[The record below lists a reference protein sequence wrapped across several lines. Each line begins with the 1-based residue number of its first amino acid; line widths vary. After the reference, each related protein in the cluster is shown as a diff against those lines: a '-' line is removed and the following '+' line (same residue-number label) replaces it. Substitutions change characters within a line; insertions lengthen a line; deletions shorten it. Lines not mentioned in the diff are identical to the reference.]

1 MANDWLLF
9 YRIAMMATSLLLF
22 AAVCSKLIREKY
34 AMHEKVV
41 FEFLLVLLVL
51 LVFLTPFADK
61 VVTA

>member
-1 MANDWLLF
+1 
-9 YRIAMMATSLLLF
+9 MMATSLLLF